1 MGSFWPKYILFE
13 LKKYREVIL
22 HDTEEWCS
30 KILRKADMQ
39 FGKWQEESGKFSQE
53 HWKVSKL
60 YGIWWDP
67 FIQSRKCMNW
77 KFTEVMS
84 WQWRIMQNFE
94 RNWLSVSK
102 LTWGILNKF
111 WPEHSSCKNLHFNGL
126 FLTKVYNVWAK
137 KVQRSY
143 VW

>member
-60 YGIWWDP
+60 YWIWWDP
-67 FIQSRKCMNW
+67 
-77 KFTEVMS
+77 
-84 WQWRIMQNFE
+84 
-94 RNWLSVSK
+94 LS
-102 LTWGILNKF
+102 
-111 WPEHSSCKNLHFNGL
+111 
-126 FLTKVYNVWAK
+126 KVENVWTENLQK
-137 KVQRSY
+137 LCHDNDE
-143 VW
+143 